1 MRAFYILSGLFLLIF
16 VCLIPLPR
24 HFREYRVQTQG
35 QLVNILITYVPH
47 SVGCKIKYSMK
58 FDYAGSE
65 YSKKVGCNFDETHK
79 AGDIIQ
85 LKHLEGT
92 DIFLFPDESITKEF
106 FAFGAL
112 ALFAV
117 FLVIYGSRNKP
128 TIAYNMALAKKR
140 LKN

>member
-24 HFREYRVQTQG
+24 HFQEYKVQTQG
-35 QLVNILITYVPH
+35 QLVNVQLTYVPY

-58 FDYAGSE
+58 FVYAGNE

-79 AGDIIQ
+79 IGDIIR

-92 DIFLFPDESITKEF
+92 DLFLFPEENITKEF

-112 ALFAV
+112 ALFGV
-117 FLVIYGSRNKP
+117 FLVIYGSRKKP
-128 TIAYNMALAKKR
+128 TDAYNIALAKKR